1 MKDDEKINNSS
12 PESPEKIFSG
22 CLPNG
27 QSLKNMPDE
36 FLEEQKSI
44 QFGPKKIIAERF
56 EILEIIGFGVTG
68 AVYKVK
74 DHLLDGEVRALKIM
88 LPSLVRSYEAR
99 QRFIAEIQRI
109 KTLKHDG
116 IAAFYDIGEDREG
129 DFMYLILEMLE
140 GQNLE
145 HYLASRGGTLEFNE
159 ACDIILQVCDIL
171 SYAYEKGF
179 AHRGINT
186 RNIFDL
192 PNGKVK
198 LLDFGLS
205 KLLSPVNLTRFSMG
219 FSADG
224 YIAPEQLVSQDVDNR
239 ADIYSIGAVF
249 HMLLVG
255 HTPEGRYKLPSDVRA
270 SVPGTIDR
278 VIEKCLEPR
287 FEDRYKD
294 VIVLAAAIR
303 NVLAELEEESMGSVV
318 KGKLPGEKTL
328 PKVMQEKETKAE
340 LRKKTIIAVS
350 LILAAVVSGWFIFG
364 LDREPAVVS
373 EITVSEKPRS
383 FRSEPPK
390 DARPEKAEPEKI
402 TQKPKPEKAAAKPK
416 PEKVREKPR
425 PEKVAEKPK
434 PQKDDVAMAGISDRG
449 NKKEKPGAPLSDMI
463 LVKGGCF
470 EMGDVFG
477 DGYADEKPVHE
488 VCLDDFYIDKYEV
501 TQREYRKV
509 MGGNPSHFK
518 DNDLPVDN
526 VTWTDA
532 KEYCEKTGGR
542 LPTEAEWE
550 YAARGRGKNAK
561 WAGAKNE
568 SGLKD
573 YAWYDFNSRAKTHP
587 VGKKMTNALGVY
599 DMSGNVYEWVADW
612 FDGEYYAKGV
622 MKNPKGPEKG
632 IYRVLRGG
640 SWNASARY
648 LYTTVRMKSRP
659 GSTNNNNGF
668 RCSKKL

>member
-1 MKDDEKINNSS
+1 
-12 PESPEKIFSG
+12 
-22 CLPNG
+22 
-27 QSLKNMPDE
+27 
-36 FLEEQKSI
+36 
-44 QFGPKKIIAERF
+44 
-56 EILEIIGFGVTG
+56 
-68 AVYKVK
+68 
-74 DHLLDGEVRALKIM
+74 
-88 LPSLVRSYEAR
+88 
-99 QRFIAEIQRI
+99 
-109 KTLKHDG
+109 
-116 IAAFYDIGEDREG
+116 
-129 DFMYLILEMLE
+129 MYLILEMLE

-145 HYLASRGGTLEFNE
+145 NYLASRSGTLEFNE

-186 RNIFDL
+186 RNIFVL

-205 KLLSPVNLTRFSMG
+205 KLLTPVNLTRFSMG

-270 SVPGTIDR
+270 SVPGTIDS

-303 NVLAELEEESMGSVV
+303 NVLAELKEESMENVV
-318 KGKLPGEKTL
+318 EGKLSGEKTL
-328 PKVMQEKETKAE
+328 PEVMQDKETKAE
-340 LRKKTIIAVS
+340 LRKKTIIAAS
-350 LILAAVVSGWFIFG
+350 LILAAVISGWFIFG
-364 LDREPAVVS
+364 SVGEPDKAPD
-373 EITVSEKPRS
+373 ITVSERQETVRS
-383 FRSEPPK
+383 QPSK
-390 DARPEKAEPEKI
+390 DAPPEKAAEMAEPEKI
-402 TQKPKPEKAAAKPK
+402 AQKSKTEMIAAKPQPEKVAAKPKPEKAA
-416 PEKVREKPR
+416 
-425 PEKVAEKPK
+425 EKPK
-434 PQKDDVAMAGISDRG
+434 PQKKDVAMAGISG
-449 NKKEKPGAPLSDMI
+449 EGKKREKPGASSTDMI

-501 TQREYRKV
+501 NQRDYRKV

-532 KEYCEKTGGR
+532 KEFCEKTGGR

-550 YAARGRGKNAK
+550 YAARGGGKKAK

-573 YAWYDFNSRAKTHP
+573 YAWYDFNSRSKTHP
-587 VGKKMTNALGVY
+587 VGKKMTNALGIY

-612 FDGEYYAKGV
+612 FDGEYYAMGV
-622 MKNPKGPEKG
+622 IKNPKGPEKG
-632 IYRVLRGG
+632 RYRVLRGG
-640 SWNASARY
+640 SWNASPRY
-648 LYTTVRMKSRP
+648 LYTTVRMKLRP
-659 GSTNNNNGF
+659 DSTNNNNGF